1 MEEWGRNRGGVE
13 KVEWCNVE
21 FNEYVDGVIV
31 ELIDE
36 RGEELFDDQTTED
49 SVAMFTKILKNIL
62 FWNLNLGPY
71 KTWIPSPL
79 QSPRKSYAKWT

>member
-1 MEEWGRNRGGVE
+1 MDEWGRNRGGVE
-13 KVEWCNVE
+13 KVEWCKVE

-36 RGEELFDDQTTED
+36 RGEELLDDQITDD

-62 FWNLNLGPY
+62 FEILIWDLTKQGTLH
-71 KTWIPSPL
+71 L
-79 QSPRKSYAKWT
+79 VALCRA